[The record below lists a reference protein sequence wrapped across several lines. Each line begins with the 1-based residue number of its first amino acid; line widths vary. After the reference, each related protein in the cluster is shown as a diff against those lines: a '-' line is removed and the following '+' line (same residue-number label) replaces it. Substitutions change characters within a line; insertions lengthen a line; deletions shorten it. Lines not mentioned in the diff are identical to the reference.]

1 MNTNPKRFET
11 VDRFVNMNKET
22 RLKLF
27 GYLLIAQA
35 ERKRKFIIIF
45 IHFK

>member
-27 GYLLIAQA
+27 GYLLSKYPEITNG
-35 ERKRKFIIIF
+35 IIEF
-45 IHFK
+45 SEK